1 MSPVRQAVDIN
12 LFVYNGAATIAET
25 IESILAQTWPT
36 LSLTVIDNGS
46 TDATLDIA
54 RTYAREI
61 GWIRIHRN
69 QANAGAVANCQRA
82 FW

>member
-1 MSPVRQAVDIN
+1 VRA
-12 LFVYNGAATIAET
+12 
-25 IESILAQTWPT
+25 
-36 LSLTVIDNGS
+36 
-46 TDATLDIA
+46 
-54 RTYAREI
+54 YARET